1 MIPLTF
7 FSAITLSVIAAY
19 YSVIGLSAIFPGSFL
34 PIVFMGGSLEL
45 AKLVTA
51 SWLYNNWKTCSA
63 LLKVYLTT
71 AVVIL
76 MLITSMGIF
85 GFLSK
90 AHLEQSAELTPLSET
105 VQILDEK
112 IKNEKSIIETNRRTL
127 NQMDNAVEQ
136 MMSRSTNESG
146 ASRAIMIRKTQ
157 QKERNRLLEEINV
170 AQKKINSLY
179 EEKNPISVKLRKVE
193 SDFGPI
199 KYVAE
204 LIYGSS
210 EKDIIDKAVR
220 LVIVI
225 IMLVFDPLAVLL
237 LVAANMSMKQK
248 TVELEE
254 SVSIPEEVKEEPKKR
269 RAHQA
274 LGRN

>member
-1 MIPLTF
+1 VLF
-7 FSAITLSVIAAY
+7 
-19 YSVIGLSAIFPGSFL
+19 
-34 PIVFMGGSLEL
+34 
-45 AKLVTA
+45 
-51 SWLYNNWKTCSA
+51 
-63 LLKVYLTT
+63 
-71 AVVIL
+71 
-76 MLITSMGIF
+76 
-85 GFLSK
+85 
-90 AHLEQSAELTPLSET
+90 
-105 VQILDEK
+105 
-112 IKNEKSIIETNRRTL
+112 R
-127 NQMDNAVEQ
+127 
-136 MMSRSTNESG
+136 
-146 ASRAIMIRKTQ
+146 
-157 QKERNRLLEEINV
+157 
-170 AQKKINSLY
+170 
-179 EEKNPISVKLRKVE
+179 